1 MTWLFHK
8 ASIPTPLLVEPT
20 YTLCV
25 TASLRQHIKIW
36 VKNMQWPISQML
48 LITLNTLF
56 DISFY

>member
-20 YTLCV
+20 YTLHV
-25 TASLRQHIKIW
+25 TASLKQHIKIW

-48 LITLNTLF
+48 LKTLNTLF